1 MVRLFGDKALKDI
14 SNPHLFRLK
23 EKMLQYKFTI
33 RYLPGKHNAAADFLS
48 KYPGARTDPDKV
60 DEEQNTI
67 AAATVASLDLSEH
80 ATLNEE
86 LVKQVAVEDPSY
98 QLLVES
104 VTNSDWGSYRAQELA
119 CLRPFYCVKNRL
131 AVAGGLVTYTFGQGC
146 VRLVIPEALRGQIA
160 ANLHA
165 SHQGLDSM
173 LRRAR
178 QAIYWPGI
186 EGDLQYHRAS
196 CNSCNANA
204 PSQLPEPLLLTPPLE
219 FPFQQTVA
227 NLQFGGQMYLVYA
240 DRLTGWLEIA
250 HLHSGSSSYKI
261 MKHFRHYFTRWGAP
275 EQLSTDGGTNL
286 VSEDMANF
294 LKRWGV
300 ATRLSSAQYPQS
312 SGRAEAAVKTAKRI
326 LQDNKGAGGNLDTD
340 KMSFALLQYLNTP
353 LRGVNKSPAKM
364 TIGKQLRDGI
374 PTARVNYKIDPQW
387 RQTLNK
393 RELQMVRQNEAALDQ
408 CGNH

>member
-227 NLQFGGQMYLVYA
+227 NLQFG
-240 DRLTGWLEIA
+240 
-250 HLHSGSSSYKI
+250 
-261 MKHFRHYFTRWGAP
+261 
-275 EQLSTDGGTNL
+275 
-286 VSEDMANF
+286 
-294 LKRWGV
+294 
-300 ATRLSSAQYPQS
+300 
-312 SGRAEAAVKTAKRI
+312 AKRI

-393 RELQMVRQNEAALDQ
+393 RELQMPGSSVWIEHQATKAWSKSGTMVEVRPYRQYTVRIDGSGRITLRNPSHLKEASPLDPLSSPAQ
-408 CGNH
+408 QMSPELPPMRPCRQRSRPGWLNDYVSQ